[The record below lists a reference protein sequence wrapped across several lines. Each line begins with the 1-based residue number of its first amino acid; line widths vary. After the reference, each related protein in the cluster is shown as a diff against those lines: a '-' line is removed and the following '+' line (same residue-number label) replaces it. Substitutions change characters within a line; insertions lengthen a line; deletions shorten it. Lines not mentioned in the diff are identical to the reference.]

1 MRRVEDW
8 LKMAK
13 AALKQAKDS
22 LKDENYWASC
32 FFSHQAAEFSLKALL
47 SSFGKERRGHSLYD
61 LLEELR
67 GSELGIPKEL
77 LELARDLDRHYLQTR
92 YVNAYPSGAP
102 VDYYKLED
110 AKKSIKEA
118 EEIIAFTEESL

>member
-1 MRRVEDW
+1 MRRIEDW

-61 LLEELR
+61 LLEELKC
-67 GSELGIPKEL
+67 SELSIPKEFFN
-77 LELARDLDRHYLQTR
+77 LARDLDRHYLQTR

-102 VDYYKLED
+102 VDYYNLED

-118 EEIIAFTEESL
+118 EEIIAFTEKSL

>member
-1 MRRVEDW
+1 
-8 LKMAK
+8 MAK

-32 FFSHQAAEFSLKALL
+32 FFSHQVAEFSLKALL

-67 GSELGIPKEL
+67 GSEFNIPNEL
-77 LELARDLDRHYLQTR
+77 LNLARDLDRHYLQTR

-102 VDYYKLED
+102 VNYYKLKD